1 VETAGGWRRPRRW
14 RPAGRARRR
23 GRPGRGLGR
32 RAAQIKA
39 AAASTT
45 QANVLQS
52 TGFLTRT
59 PLWYYPLAEA
69 KHHGGQRLGPVGSII
84 LAEVLIGL
92 VRRSDDSILR
102 TPGWTPT
109 LPAATPGRFEL
120 ADLLRFAKVL
130 P

>member
-1 VETAGGWRRPRRW
+1 MLTGQAIANHLGLTALT
-14 RPAGRARRR
+14 ATQ
-23 GRPGRGLGR
+23 L
-32 RAAQIKA
+32 KA

-45 QANVLQS
+45 QASVLQN

-59 PLWYYPLAEA
+59 PLWYYLLAEA
-69 KHHGGQRLGPVGSII
+69 KHHGGQRLGPVGSTIVG
-84 LAEVLIGL
+84 EVLIGL

-102 TPGWTPT
+102 TAGWTPT

-130 P
+130 PAATP